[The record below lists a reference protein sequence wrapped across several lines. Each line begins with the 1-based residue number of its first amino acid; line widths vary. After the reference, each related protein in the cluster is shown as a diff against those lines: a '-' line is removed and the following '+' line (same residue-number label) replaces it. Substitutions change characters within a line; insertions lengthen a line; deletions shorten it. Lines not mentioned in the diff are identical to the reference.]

1 MSIEALR
8 DEVGLLFF
16 FRLWLTHCTV
26 DQVCVLYFVANA
38 EERRKKFDFQ
48 QKGGGREGGA
58 TLKLTVRICKNNRPQ
73 CVSRFGLSCSP

>member
-26 DQVCVLYFVANA
+26 DQVCVLYFVANT
-38 EERRKKFDFQ
+38 EKRRKNLKP
-48 QKGGGREGGA
+48 KA
-58 TLKLTVRICKNNRPQ
+58 LKLTVRNPKTDRPQ
-73 CVSRFGLSCSP
+73 CVSRFGLKCSP